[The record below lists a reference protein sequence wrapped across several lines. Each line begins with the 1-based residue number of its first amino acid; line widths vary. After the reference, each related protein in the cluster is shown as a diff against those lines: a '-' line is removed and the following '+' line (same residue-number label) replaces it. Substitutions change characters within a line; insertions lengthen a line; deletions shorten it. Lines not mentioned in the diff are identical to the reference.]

1 MKIFIDSDFKLHTSN
16 PEGTF
21 REVETADE
29 RGNDFFSDK
38 CGEFIEGYRYVP
50 FGESWTRFDGTVFH
64 GEMIAPWKDYSE
76 LDEVQREYERQKLE
90 NCLEA
95 LQELG
100 VET

>member
-1 MKIFIDSDFKLHTSN
+1 MKIFIDSDFKIHTSN

-50 FGESWTRFDGTVFH
+50 FGESWTRSDGSVFH
-64 GEMIAPWKDYSE
+64 GEVITPWKNYNE
-76 LDEVQREYERQKLE
+76 LAAAQRQYEIDRTEL
-90 NCLEA
+90 NVA
-95 LQELG
+95 YQEG
-100 VET
+100 VNSI